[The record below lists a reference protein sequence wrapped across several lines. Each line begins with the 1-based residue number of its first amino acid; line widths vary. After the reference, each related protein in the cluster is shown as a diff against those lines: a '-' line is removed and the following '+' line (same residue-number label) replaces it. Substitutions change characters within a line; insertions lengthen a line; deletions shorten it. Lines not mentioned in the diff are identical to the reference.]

1 MQETSETRVQSL
13 GQKDRLEKGIA
24 THSNILAWR
33 IPWKRRL
40 AGYSPQGLKESDRTE
55 HACIRTY
62 TQSPYMKEM
71 KEHEDTGAKFFF

>member
-1 MQETSETRVQSL
+1 M
-13 GQKDRLEKGIA
+13 A

-33 IPWKRRL
+33 IPWKRSL

-55 HACIRTY
+55 HAYTHTH

-71 KEHEDTGAKFFF
+71 KEHEDTGAKFFSNKVIKKIILYGSESLCAD